1 MKAKTSSISRWLPF
15 VFIVSYI
22 AIAIVTIFIVHVRFE
37 THMVED
43 YARMAEGVTTLME
56 KAVDPYKIDY
66 YMKNNY
72 GNSEYDEI
80 LKYFYSLKS
89 NYPDVK
95 YMYVYRL
102 YEDGGKPA
110 GKVIFDLD
118 EEYTPTPPQES
129 IDWIGDTYYLDEPFA
144 SNIHQMITGTEPIF
158 YAIHS
163 TENEYLLSF
172 VRPVFDGDGNYACSL
187 CVDFSMDYVQSK
199 FLHFI
204 VQMMLIL
211 GIIMAAILALNI
223 YIIRKAVT
231 EPLDKISSC
240 ADGFKFETAEDCSN
254 NIHQLEKLNIKSSD
268 EIGIL
273 YKSFMSTMREHL
285 SFMTKLNKATIEI
298 AAKDM
303 ANRAKSNFL
312 ANMSHE
318 IRTPM
323 NAIIGMDEMILRE
336 TQDKKIRK
344 YATDIRSAGRTLLSI
359 INDILDLTKIES
371 GKMKLMLVEYEFASV
386 LNDIVNMTRNKA
398 YDKGLTYELNVAP
411 DIPSILKGDE
421 IRIRQI
427 ILNIVNNAIKYTSE
441 GGITINMFF
450 DRSTSMLR
458 YSVKD
463 TGMGI
468 KKEAMD
474 NLFTSFQRL
483 DEVQNRKIEGTGLGL
498 NITKQLVEMMG
509 GNITVES
516 EYGVGSTFTVT
527 VIQGIVEDTP
537 IGNYV
542 ERLAAS
548 EEAGEVFTPH
558 IVAPDARILIVDDN
572 EMNLDVIKNLMADT
586 KMRITTAM
594 SGQECIDLLREFAY
608 DMVFID
614 QMMPA
619 MSGTDTLRIIKQ
631 EHIADKT
638 PMIAL
643 TADAIV
649 GAKEW
654 YIKGGFTD
662 YLSKPVMYPE
672 LEKILDKY
680 LPGNLLWTKEQIEA
694 EARRGERTKG
704 DDKPI
709 ILVINESTEKLNQL
723 KELLGDQYKGVFVRD
738 EASAARYMKKHAV
751 AFVIRDG
758 GISRT

>member
-22 AIAIVTIFIVHVRFE
+22 AIAVVTIFIVHVRFE
-37 THMVED
+37 THMVDD
-43 YARMAEGVTTLME
+43 YARMAEGVTTLMKE
-56 KAVDPYKIDY
+56 AVDPNKIDY
-66 YMKNNY
+66 YMENNY

-95 YMYVYRL
+95 YMYVYRF
-102 YEDGGKPA
+102 YDDGGKPA

-118 EEYTPTPPQES
+118 DEYTSTPPQES
-129 IDWIGDTYYLDEPFA
+129 INWIGDTYYLDEPFA
-144 SNIHQMITGTEPIF
+144 SKINQMITGTEPIF

-163 TENEYLLSF
+163 TENEFLLSF
-172 VRPVFDGDGNYACSL
+172 VKPVFDADGNYACSV
-187 CVDFSMDYVQSK
+187 CVDFSMDHVQSK

-204 VQMMLIL
+204 VQMMFIL

-254 NIHQLEKLNIKSSD
+254 NIHELEKLNIKSSD

-273 YKSFMSTMREHL
+273 YKSFMSTMKEHL

-336 TQDKKIRK
+336 TKDKKIRK

-371 GKMKLMLVEYEFASV
+371 GKMKLMVVKYEFASV

-398 YDKGLTYELNVAP
+398 YDKGLTYELRVAP

-458 YSVKD
+458 CSVMD

-468 KKEAMD
+468 KKEAMG

-516 EYGVGSTFTVT
+516 EYGVGSTFPVT
-527 VIQGIVEDTP
+527 VIQGVVEDIP

-548 EEAGEVFTPH
+548 EEAGEVFKTH
-558 IVAPDARILIVDDN
+558 VVAPDARILIVDDN

-586 KMRITTAM
+586 QMRITTAM

-614 QMMPA
+614 QMMPE

-662 YLSKPVMYPE
+662 YLSKPVIYPE

-680 LPGNLLWTKEQIEA
+680 LPNNLLRTKEQMEA
-694 EARRGERTKG
+694 DARKGERIKG
-704 DDKPI
+704 EEKPI
-709 ILVINESTEKLNQL
+709 ILVINESTDKLNQL
-723 KELLGDQYKGVFVRD
+723 KELIGDQYKGVFVRD
-738 EASAARYMKKHAV
+738 EESAARYMKKHSV

-758 GISRT
+758 GISKS